1 MPVFSCLLQEDLR
14 PMRRPLL
21 FSTALAG
28 LLLLA
33 APAVA
38 EITVVAA
45 IKPVHALT
53 AAVMQGIGEEGRG
66 TPHLIVQGG
75 ASPHSM
81 SLKPSDARALQE
93 AAVVVWVGEGLEAFL
108 VQPLETLAGGAA
120 VVELAEAPGL
130 TRLPYREGGAWEE
143 HSEHEEESHAA
154 EEHEHDHEGIDMHL
168 WLDPQNAKAMV
179 AAIAAALTAAD
190 PDNAALYQANAE
202 GTALKLDAL
211 TQEIAADLAPVK
223 DVPFVVFHDAFQYLD
238 TAFGLNN
245 VGSITVNPEQPPGA
259 ARLAEIHA
267 TIAATG
273 ARCVFAEPQF
283 EPRLVQVVIEGTAAK
298 TATLDPLGAAI
309 PDGPDLYF
317 TLMRENA
324 AALKA
329 CLGEAS

>member
-1 MPVFSCLLQEDLR
+1 
-14 PMRRPLL
+14 MRSPLL
-21 FSTALAG
+21 FSAPLAG
-28 LLLLA
+28 LLLFAGPA
-33 APAVA
+33 AAEVA
-38 EITVVAA
+38 VVAS

-53 AAVMQGIGEEGRG
+53 AAVMQGAG

-93 AAVVVWVGEGLEAFL
+93 AGVVVWVGEGLEAFL
-108 VQPLETLAGGAA
+108 VSPLQSLAGKAR
-120 VVELAEAPGL
+120 VVELSEAAGL
-130 TRLPYREGGAWEE
+130 TRLPYRAGGAWADHDDHDE
-143 HSEHEEESHAA
+143 EHEEHAH
-154 EEHEHDHEGIDMHL
+154 EDEHEHAHEEGIDMHL
-168 WLDPQNAKAMV
+168 WLDPANAKAMV
-179 AAIAAALTAAD
+179 AAIAEALIAAD
-190 PDNAALYQANAE
+190 PDNSGIYTANARIME
-202 GTALKLDAL
+202 HRLDQLA
-211 TQEIAADLAPVK
+211 QEIAHDLGPVK

-259 ARLAEIHA
+259 ARLSEIHGK
-267 TIAATG
+267 IAELQ

-317 TLMRENA
+317 TMMRENA
-324 AALKA
+324 ASLKA

>member
-1 MPVFSCLLQEDLR
+1 
-14 PMRRPLL
+14 MRSPLL
-21 FSTALAG
+21 FSAPLAG
-28 LLLLA
+28 LLLFAGPA
-33 APAVA
+33 AAEVA
-38 EITVVAA
+38 VVAS

-53 AAVMQGIGEEGRG
+53 AAVMQGAG

-93 AAVVVWVGEGLEAFL
+93 AGVVVWVGEGLEAFL
-108 VQPLETLAGGAA
+108 VSPLESLAGKAR
-120 VVELAEAPGL
+120 VVELSEAAGL
-130 TRLPYREGGAWEE
+130 TRLPYRAGGAWADHDDHDE
-143 HSEHEEESHAA
+143 EHEEHAH
-154 EEHEHDHEGIDMHL
+154 EDEHEHAHEEGIDMHL
-168 WLDPQNAKAMV
+168 WLDPANAKAMV
-179 AAIAAALTAAD
+179 AAIAEALIAAD
-190 PDNAALYQANAE
+190 PDNSGIYTANARIME
-202 GTALKLDAL
+202 HRLDQL
-211 TQEIAADLAPVK
+211 SEEIAHDLAPVK

-259 ARLAEIHA
+259 ARLSEIHGK
-267 TIAATG
+267 IAELQ

-317 TLMRENA
+317 TMMRENA
-324 AALKA
+324 ASLKA

>member
-1 MPVFSCLLQEDLR
+1 
-14 PMRRPLL
+14 MRRFLL
-21 FSTALAG
+21 SSGLVAATSLA
-28 LLLLA
+28 LA
-33 APAVA
+33 APALA
-38 EITVVAA
+38 EVTVVAS
-45 IKPVHALT
+45 IKPVHSLV
-53 AAVMQGIGEEGRG
+53 AAVMEGAG

-75 ASPHSM
+75 ASPHAM

-93 AAVVVWVGEGLEAFL
+93 ADVVVWVGEGLEAFL
-108 VQPLETLAGGAA
+108 EAPLETLAGGAA
-120 VVELAEAPGL
+120 VVELAKAPGL
-130 TRLPYREGGAWEE
+130 TRLPYREGGAWEAHTDHDDEEAHADE
-143 HSEHEEESHAA
+143 HG
-154 EEHEHDHEGIDMHL
+154 HDHGHGHEGSDMHL
-168 WLDPQNAKAMV
+168 WLDPANAKAMV

-190 PDNAALYQANAE
+190 PDNAALYRANADS
-202 GTALKLDAL
+202 TAAKLDAL
-211 TQEIAADLAPVK
+211 AQEIAADLAPVK

-309 PDGPDLYF
+309 PDGPELYF
-317 TLMRENA
+317 EMMRENA
-324 AALKA
+324 ASLKA

>member
-1 MPVFSCLLQEDLR
+1 
-14 PMRRPLL
+14 MRSPLL
-21 FSTALAG
+21 FSAPLAG

-33 APAVA
+33 GPAAAEVA
-38 EITVVAA
+38 VVAS

-53 AAVMQGIGEEGRG
+53 AAVMQGAG

-93 AAVVVWVGEGLEAFL
+93 AGVVVWVGEGLEAFL
-108 VQPLETLAGGAA
+108 VSPLESLAGKAR
-120 VVELAEAPGL
+120 VVELSEAAGL
-130 TRLPYREGGAWEE
+130 TRLPYRAGGAWADHDDHDE
-143 HSEHEEESHAA
+143 EHEEHAH
-154 EEHEHDHEGIDMHL
+154 EDEHEHAHEEGIDMHL
-168 WLDPQNAKAMV
+168 WLDPANAKAMV
-179 AAIAAALTAAD
+179 AAIAEALIAAD
-190 PDNAALYQANAE
+190 PDNSGIYTANARIME
-202 GTALKLDAL
+202 HRLDQL
-211 TQEIAADLAPVK
+211 SEEIAHDLGPVK

-259 ARLAEIHA
+259 ARLSEIHGK
-267 TIAATG
+267 IAELQ

-298 TATLDPLGAAI
+298 TATLDPLGAEIA
-309 PDGPDLYF
+309 DGPELYF
-317 TLMRENA
+317 EMMRANA
-324 AALKA
+324 ASLKA